1 MNDDMA
7 TEENRSKYYLPAGLP
22 APAAASDGLDRE
34 FWEAVKRHELVV
46 QRCRACDGFQF
57 GPEWICHRCRSLDL
71 GWHRVS
77 GRGRIYSW
85 ERIWNPVHAAL
96 KSACPY
102 IAVLVELPEA
112 DNVRMIGNLLGDPK
126 QEPAFGAEVQ
136 AVFEDHDEGFTLVQW
151 KLV

>member
-1 MNDDMA
+1 MSIMA
-7 TEENRSKYYLPAGLP
+7 EKSSKYYLPAGLP
-22 APAAASDGLDRE
+22 APAPDRNGLDKA
-34 FWEAVKRHELVV
+34 FWDGVKSHQLKV
-46 QRCRACDGFQF
+46 QRCVACGAFQF
-57 GPEWICHRCRSLDL
+57 GPEWICHRCHSLDL

-85 ERIWNPVHAAL
+85 ERIWNPVHPAL
-96 KSACPY
+96 KDAGPY
-102 IAVLVELPEA
+102 IAVLVELSDA

-126 QEPAFGAEVQ
+126 QEPAFDAGVE